1 MAPNPTTFTKDE
13 RVLCFHQELLYEAN
27 ILDVRL
33 EDSNNKKGPYQYK
46 VHYRGWK
53 KT

>member
-1 MAPNPTTFTKDE
+1 MAPEQKVFAKDE

-27 ILDVRL
+27 ILDVKL
-33 EDSNNKKGPYQYK
+33 QDPKDKKGPYQYK